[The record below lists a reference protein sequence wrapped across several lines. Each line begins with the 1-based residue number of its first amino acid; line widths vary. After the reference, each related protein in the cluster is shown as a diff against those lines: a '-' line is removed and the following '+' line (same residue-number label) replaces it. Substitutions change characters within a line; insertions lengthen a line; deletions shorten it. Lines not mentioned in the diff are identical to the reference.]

1 MLLEETPLAYIWRP
15 IAWLP
20 KTLDNVESQYRTVLS
35 KLVRSPGLLLIK
47 KTNCPKSSLQM
58 KGLDRSHSDR
68 LNTNDLIHQT
78 VQMVDISQCLLQ
90 RIHERLKGGHRDP
103 VVAHTTENRA
113 THHFVAPAWT
123 LVLHDEPSQHC
134 RAWRHSLRARIF
146 QVALVRICLRAHDAG
161 REMILPEYVARFT
174 EPFKD
179 SHQPHTPRQ
188 DSRNRRKIQFCP
200 EANLKHPTPD
210 PMHTLLPKWMQIF
223 ARYRPIA
230 EARENVL
237 EVELSNRHQTRR
249 IFICCLVGSNEL
261 GRLQSKDLPRYS

>member
-20 KTLDNVESQYRTVLS
+20 KTLGNVDSQYRTVLS

-230 EARENVL
+230 QAQENVL

>member
-1 MLLEETPLAYIWRP
+1 MLLEETPLAYIWRL
-15 IAWLP
+15 IAWPP
-20 KTLDNVESQYRTVLS
+20 KPLGNVDSQYRTVLS

-47 KTNCPKSSLQM
+47 TTNCSKNSLQM

-68 LNTNDLIHQT
+68 LDTNDLIHQT
-78 VQMVDISQCLLQ
+78 VQMVEIPQCLLQ
-90 RIHERLKGGHRDP
+90 PIQERLQVGHRDP

-113 THHFVAPAWT
+113 THHFVAPAWS
-123 LVLHDEPSQHC
+123 LVLHDEPSQYC
-134 RAWRHSLRARIF
+134 RGWRHSLRARIF
-146 QVALVRICLRAHDAG
+146 QVSLVRICLRAHDAN
-161 REMILPEYVARFT
+161 REMILSEYVARFT
-174 EPFKD
+174 EPSKD

-200 EANLKHPTPD
+200 EANLKHSTSD

-237 EVELSNRHQTRR
+237 GVELSNRHQTRR
-249 IFICCLVGSNEL
+249 IFIRCLVGSNEL
-261 GRLQSKDLPRYS
+261 GRLQSQDLPRYS